1 MTVNSSTPIGLQN
14 RAADDC
20 VMVIFGGTGDLAKR
34 KLLPSLYNVAQK
46 GLLSEHFAIIGTGS
60 KPLEPGVFQKHLVD
74 AIREYA
80 GNDVDEKLVK
90 WFEERIGYVG
100 GNFKD
105 PAFYKEIGKASAE
118 MKEKFGIGNRHFYY
132 LSTSPDFFG
141 EIVEQLD
148 KAGLAKDE
156 GDQWRRFIIEKPFG
170 HDLASAIELNKR
182 IKKIL
187 SERQIFRIDHY
198 LGKETVQN
206 LMVLRFANSIFEPIW
221 NRRYIDNVQITAA
234 ETVGVEMRA
243 SYYEGAGALKDMV
256 PNHLLQL
263 VSLTAMEPPVS
274 FEADAVRDEQ
284 TKLLRG
290 IQNLTPE
297 EVLTQVVRGQYGAGQ
312 MGGKDCPAYRAEP
325 NVNPESSTNT
335 FVALNLM
342 VDNWR
347 WAGVPFYI
355 RTGKRMAQRYTNIV
369 ITFRKAPFLLFN
381 STDIDE
387 LRDNRLVI
395 RIQPDEG
402 VSLEYG
408 AKIPGP
414 SMKLGTLKMDFNY
427 KDYFGQTPNTGY
439 ERLMLDC
446 MLGDA
451 TLFQRADMV
460 EAGWSLIQPIL
471 DVWHALPPRNFPNYP
486 AGSFGPEASDQLL
499 AQDGRSWYNVT

>member
-1 MTVNSSTPIGLQN
+1 MTINSSTPIGLQN
-14 RAADDC
+14 HAAEDC

-34 KLLPSLYNVAQK
+34 KLLPSLYNLVKQ
-46 GLLSEHFAIIGTGS
+46 GLLPDKFAIVGTGS
-60 KPLEPGVFQKHLVD
+60 KPLELNVFKSHLLD

-80 GNDVDEKLVK
+80 GDTVDTSLLD
-90 WFEERIGYVG
+90 WFEKRISYVG
-100 GNFKD
+100 GRFDD
-105 PAFYKEIGKASAE
+105 PDFYQRIGSATTEAKEA
-118 MKEKFGIGNRHFYY
+118 FGIGDRHFYY

-141 EIVEQLD
+141 EIIEQLNR
-148 KAGLAKDE
+148 AGLAKD
-156 GDQWRRFIIEKPFG
+156 DVDHWRRFIIEKPFG
-170 HDLASAIELNKR
+170 HDLASAIELNNR

-187 SERQIFRIDHY
+187 QERQIFRIDHY

-221 NRRYIDNVQITAA
+221 NRRYIESVQITAA

-243 SYYEGAGALKDMV
+243 PYYEGAGALKDMV

-284 TKLLRG
+284 TKLLRA
-290 IQNLTPE
+290 IQVLAPE
-297 EVLTQVVRGQYGAGQ
+297 DVLKQAVRGQYGPGQ
-312 MGGKDCPAYRAEP
+312 IGDRDCIGYREEP
-325 NVNPESSTNT
+325 NVKPNSETNT
-335 FVALNLM
+335 FVALKLM

-355 RTGKRMAQRYTNIV
+355 RTGKRMSQRYTNIV
-369 ITFRKAPFLLFN
+369 ITFQKAPLHLF
-381 STDIDE
+381 SDTSIE
-387 LRDNRLVI
+387 SLRHNRLVI

-402 VSLEYG
+402 VALEYG

-414 SMKLGTLKMDFNY
+414 SMKLGKLKMDFSY
-427 KDYFGQTPNTGY
+427 QDYFGQTPNTGY

-460 EAGWSLIQPIL
+460 EAGWSLIQPII
-471 DVWHALPPRNFPNYP
+471 DVWQALPPRDFPNYA
-486 AGSFGPEASDQLL
+486 AGSFGPEASDHLL
-499 AQDGRSWYNVT
+499 AEDGKTWYNAK

>member
-1 MTVNSSTPIGLQN
+1 MTINSATPIGLQN
-14 RAADDC
+14 HAADDC

-34 KLLPSLYNVAQK
+34 KLLPSLYNLLKQ
-46 GLLSEHFAIIGTGS
+46 GLLPDKFAIIGTGS
-60 KPLEPGVFQKHLVD
+60 KPLEQHAFQSHLLE

-80 GNDVDEKLVK
+80 GDALDEKLLL
-90 WFEERIGYVG
+90 WFEERISYVG
-100 GNFKD
+100 GRFD
-105 PAFYKEIGKASAE
+105 DADFYQRIAAATTNAKKT
-118 MKEKFGIGNRHFYY
+118 FGIGDRHFYY
-132 LSTSPDFFG
+132 LSTSPDFFA
-141 EIVEQLD
+141 EIIEQLNR
-148 KAGLAKDE
+148 AGLAKEEADN
-156 GDQWRRFIIEKPFG
+156 WRRFIIEKPFG
-170 HDLASAIELNKR
+170 HDLSSAIALNTR
-182 IKKIL
+182 IKKVL
-187 SERQIFRIDHY
+187 QERQIFRIDHY

-221 NRRYIDNVQITAA
+221 NHRYIENIQITAA
-234 ETVGVEMRA
+234 ETVGVELRA

-284 TKLLRG
+284 TKLLRA
-290 IQNLTPE
+290 IQTYSPE
-297 EVLTQVVRGQYGAGQ
+297 DVLKQTVRGQYAAGQ
-312 MGGKDCPAYRAEP
+312 ISGRECPAYRDEP
-325 NVNPESSTNT
+325 NVNPQSETNT
-335 FVALNLM
+335 FVALKFM

-369 ITFRKAPFLLFN
+369 ITFRKAPLHLF
-381 STDIDE
+381 SETPIDS
-387 LRDNRLVI
+387 LTQNRLVI

-402 VSLEYG
+402 VALEYG

-414 SMKLGTLKMDFNY
+414 TMKLGKLKMDFSY
-427 KDYFGQTPNTGY
+427 RDYFGQTPNTGY

-460 EAGWSLIQPIL
+460 EAGWNLIQPMI
-471 DVWHALPPRNFPNYP
+471 DVWQALHPRDFPNYA
-486 AGSFGPEASDQLL
+486 AGSFGPKASDQLL
-499 AQDGRSWYNVT
+499 ANDGASWYQAP

>member
-1 MTVNSSTPIGLQN
+1 
-14 RAADDC
+14 
-20 VMVIFGGTGDLAKR
+20 
-34 KLLPSLYNVAQK
+34 
-46 GLLSEHFAIIGTGS
+46 
-60 KPLEPGVFQKHLVD
+60 
-74 AIREYA
+74 
-80 GNDVDEKLVK
+80 
-90 WFEERIGYVG
+90 
-100 GNFKD
+100 
-105 PAFYKEIGKASAE
+105 
-118 MKEKFGIGNRHFYY
+118 
-132 LSTSPDFFG
+132 
-141 EIVEQLD
+141 
-148 KAGLAKDE
+148 
-156 GDQWRRFIIEKPFG
+156 
-170 HDLASAIELNKR
+170 
-182 IKKIL
+182 
-187 SERQIFRIDHY
+187 
-198 LGKETVQN
+198 
-206 LMVLRFANSIFEPIW
+206 VLRFANSIFEPIW

-274 FEADAVRDEQ
+274 FEANAVRDEQ

-297 EVLTQVVRGQYGAGQ
+297 EVLTQVVRGQYGPGQ
-312 MGGKDCPAYRAEP
+312 MGGKDCPAYRSEP

-335 FVALNLM
+335 FVALKFM
-342 VDNWR
+342 IDNWR

-471 DVWHALPPRNFPNYP
+471 DVWQALPPRHFPNYP